1 MTSLNVEFDIYLP
14 TVAKKKNNLSLS
26 LLEHRVILKWG
37 TDFIASLDDLS

>member
-1 MTSLNVEFDIYLP
+1 MEFDIYLP
-14 TVAKKKNNLSLS
+14 TVAKKNNVSVS